1 MGGAVGGPRVLL
13 RRLREVM
20 AEPEAA
26 QKRLDKIVVLIAS
39 NMVAEVCSVY
49 LMRPTQE
56 LELFATE
63 GLKPTAVHQTR
74 LKVGE
79 GLVGDIAAHARPLN
93 LADAQSHPG
102 FAYRPETGEEVYKS
116 LMGVPVLRSGRVVG
130 VLVVQNRSKR
140 NYTEEEVEALQTV
153 AMVLA
158 EVVAASDLINLQE
171 LDEPTAATR
180 RRPFHIAANSFA
192 EGIALGHAV
201 LHEPRVHVAKLI
213 AEDVDVELKR
223 LEQAVYELR
232 GSIDDMLE
240 TEDLSHAGEHRE
252 VLQAYRMFANDRG
265 WLQRMSEAVRTG
277 LTAEAAVE
285 RVQNDTRARLQRA
298 ADPYLRDRLHDFDDL
313 ANRLL
318 RQITG
323 VKLSSASG
331 NLPNDTILIA
341 RNMGPAELFDYDKE
355 RLRGLV
361 LEEGAQNA
369 HVAIVARALGIATVG
384 RAETILDHIDTG
396 DAIIVDGD
404 AGEVY
409 VRPSQDIIDA
419 YSEKARFRARKQA
432 QYEAIRHEP
441 AVSID
446 GEKVT
451 LYVNAGLQ
459 VDLKHL
465 HESGAEG
472 IGLFRTELQF
482 MIASKLPSLK
492 DQIDLYS
499 AVLDEAGDKPT
510 VFRTLDIG
518 GDKMLP
524 YMDVAAFKEENPA
537 LGWRAIRIGLDRPAL
552 LRHQL
557 RALLAAASGR
567 SLKIMFPM
575 VAEVAEFTRARAL
588 VDREL
593 ARLKTFGKPGPAKLE
608 IGTMLEVPSLV
619 WQLDT
624 LLPLVDFVSVGSND
638 LLQFLFASDRG
649 NPRVANR
656 YDILSPAVLS
666 FMRFIVLK
674 CRAHGVPLTLCGEMS
689 GKPLEAMA
697 LVGLGFRRVSMSPA
711 AIGPVKMMVRS
722 LEVGRLEAFMEGLY
736 GLPSP
741 SVREQLQTFAEDHNV
756 IV

>member
-1 MGGAVGGPRVLL
+1 MVGSVGGPRVLL

-20 AEPEAA
+20 AEPQAA
-26 QKRLDKIVVLIAS
+26 QKRLDKIVVLIAA

-49 LMRPTQE
+49 LMRPTRE

-63 GLKPTAVHQTR
+63 GLKPSAVHKTR

-116 LMGVPVLRSGRVVG
+116 LMGVPILRSGRVVG
-130 VLVVQNRSKR
+130 VLVVQNRTKR

-158 EVVAASDLINLQE
+158 EVVAAGDLINLQE
-171 LDEPTAATR
+171 LDEPTTTR
-180 RRPFHIAANSFA
+180 RRPFHVKGGSFS

-201 LHEPRVHVAKLI
+201 LHEPRVHVTKLI
-213 AEDVDVELKR
+213 AEDVDVELNR

-298 ADPYLRDRLHDFDDL
+298 ADPYLRERLHDFDDL

-318 RQITG
+318 RQLTG

-331 NLPNDTILIA
+331 NLPNDAIVIA
-341 RNMGPAELFDYDKE
+341 RNMGPAELLDYDKE

-369 HVAIVARALGIATVG
+369 HVTIVARALGIATVG
-384 RAETILDHIDTG
+384 RAEAILDHIDQG

-409 VRPSQDIIDA
+409 VRPSQDIIDS

-441 AVSID
+441 AISVDGKKID
-446 GEKVT
+446 

-459 VDLKHL
+459 VDLRHL

-482 MIASKLPSLK
+482 MVASKLPSLK
-492 DQIDLYS
+492 DQIELYS
-499 AVLDEAGDKPT
+499 AVLDAAGDKPT

-524 YMDVAAFKEENPA
+524 YMDMAAFKEENPA

-557 RALLAAASGR
+557 RALLTAASGR
-567 SLKIMFPM
+567 SLRVMFPM
-575 VAEVAEFTRARAL
+575 VAEVAEFKRARSL
-588 VDREL
+588 VDKEL
-593 ARLKTFGKPGPAKLE
+593 ARLAKFGKAPPAKVE

-638 LLQFLFASDRG
+638 LLQFLFAADRG

-656 YDILSPAVLS
+656 YDLLSPAVLGFLRS
-666 FMRFIVLK
+666 IVTR
-674 CRAHGVPLTLCGEMS
+674 CHAQGVPVTLCGEMS

-697 LVGLGFRRVSMSPA
+697 LLGVGFRRVSMSPA
-711 AIGPVKMMVRS
+711 AIGPVKMMARS
-722 LEVGRLEAFMEGLY
+722 LDVGALESYMEGLY
-736 GLPSP
+736 ALPIS
-741 SVREQLQTFAEDHNV
+741 SLRDELKSFARDHRV
-756 IV
+756 AI

>member
-1 MGGAVGGPRVLL
+1 
-13 RRLREVM
+13 M
-20 AEPEAA
+20 AEPESA
-26 QKRLDKIVVLIAS
+26 QKRLDKIVVLIAA

-63 GLKPTAVHQTR
+63 GLKPTAVHKTR
-74 LKVGE
+74 LRVGE

-102 FAYRPETGEEVYKS
+102 FAYRPETGEEIYKS

-130 VLVVQNRSKR
+130 VLVVQNRTKR

-158 EVVAASDLINLQE
+158 EVVAASDLINLSE
-171 LDEPTAATR
+171 LDEPSLTR
-180 RRPFHIAANSFA
+180 RRPFHIKGASFS

-213 AEDVDVELKR
+213 AEDVDLELKR
-223 LEQAVYELR
+223 LEQSVYELR

-298 ADPYLRDRLHDFDDL
+298 ADPYLRERLHDFDDL

-318 RQITG
+318 RQLTG

-331 NLPNDTILIA
+331 NLPNDAIVIA
-341 RNMGPAELFDYDKE
+341 RNMGPAELLDYDKE

-369 HVAIVARALGIATVG
+369 HVTIVARALGIATVG
-384 RAETILDHIDTG
+384 RADAILDHIDQG

-404 AGEVY
+404 MGEVY
-409 VRPSQDIIDA
+409 VRPSQDIIDS

-432 QYEAIRHEP
+432 QYQAIRHEP
-441 AVSID
+441 ALTVD
-446 GEKVT
+446 GERVN
-451 LYVNAGLQ
+451 LFVNAGLQ
-459 VDLKHL
+459 VDLRHL

-482 MIASKLPSLK
+482 MVASKLPSLK

-524 YMDVAAFKEENPA
+524 YMDMAAFKEENPA

-557 RALLAAASGR
+557 RALLTAAAGR
-567 SLKIMFPM
+567 SLRIMFPM
-575 VAEVAEFTRARAL
+575 VAEVAEFKRARAL
-588 VDREL
+588 VDKEL
-593 ARLKTFGKPGPAKLE
+593 ARLAKFGKTPPADLQ

-649 NPRVANR
+649 NPRVASR
-656 YDILSPAVLS
+656 YDLLSPAVLS
-666 FMRFIVLK
+666 FLRFIVLK
-674 CRAHGVPLTLCGEMS
+674 CRAHNVPVTLCGEMS

-697 LVGLGFRRVSMSPA
+697 LIGVGFRRISMSPA
-711 AIGPVKMMVRS
+711 AIGPVKMMARS
-722 LEVGRLEAFMEGLY
+722 LKVGDLESYMEGLY
-736 GLPSP
+736 GLPDSTL
-741 SVREQLQTFAEDHNV
+741 RDKLAAFATEHAV
-756 IV
+756 AV

>member
-1 MGGAVGGPRVLL
+1 M
-13 RRLREVM
+13 
-20 AEPEAA
+20 
-26 QKRLDKIVVLIAS
+26 
-39 NMVAEVCSVY
+39 
-49 LMRPTQE
+49 
-56 LELFATE
+56 
-63 GLKPTAVHQTR
+63 
-74 LKVGE
+74 
-79 GLVGDIAAHARPLN
+79 
-93 LADAQSHPG
+93 
-102 FAYRPETGEEVYKS
+102 
-116 LMGVPVLRSGRVVG
+116 
-130 VLVVQNRSKR
+130 QNRTKR

-158 EVVAASDLINLQE
+158 EVVAVE
-171 LDEPTAATR
+171 
-180 RRPFHIAANSFA
+180 RPHQPAGTCDGPAQTLSSSFHIAASAFA

-201 LHEPRVHVAKLI
+201 LHEPRVHVSKLI
-213 AEDVDVELKR
+213 AEDVDVETKR

-240 TEDLSHAGEHRE
+240 TEDLSHAGDHRE

-285 RVQNDTRARLQRA
+285 RVQNDTRARLLRA

-318 RQITG
+318 RQLTG

-331 NLPNDTILIA
+331 NLPIDTILIA
-341 RNMGPAELFDYDKE
+341 RNMGPAELLDYDKE

-384 RAETILDHIDTG
+384 RADAILDHIDTG

-409 VRPSQDIIDA
+409 IRPSSDIIDA
-419 YSEKARFRARKQA
+419 YSEKARFRARKQE
-432 QYEAIRHEP
+432 QYRAIRHEP
-441 AVSID
+441 AVSVD
-446 GEKVT
+446 AEKVA

-465 HESGAEG
+465 RESGAEG

-482 MIASKLPSLK
+482 MIAAKLPSLK
-492 DQIDLYS
+492 EQIDFYS
-499 AVLDEAGDKPT
+499 AVLDEAGDQPT

-524 YMDVAAFKEENPA
+524 YMDIAGFKEENPA

-557 RALLAAASGR
+557 RALLAAAAGR
-567 SLKIMFPM
+567 SLRIMFPM
-575 VAEVAEFTRARAL
+575 VAEVAEFKRARAL
-588 VDREL
+588 VDKEL
-593 ARLKTFGKPGPAKLE
+593 ARLEKFGKPKPAHLE

-638 LLQFLFASDRG
+638 LMQFLFATDRG

-656 YDILSPAVLS
+656 YDLLSPAVLS
-666 FMRFIVLK
+666 FLRFIVVK
-674 CRAHGVPLTLCGEMS
+674 CRAHNVPVTLCGEMS
-689 GKPLEAMA
+689 SKPLEAMA
-697 LVGLGFRRVSMSPA
+697 LVGLGFRRISMSPA

-722 LEVGRLEAFMEGLY
+722 LNARTLESFLEGLY
-736 GLPSP
+736 GLPDP
-741 SVREQLQTFAEDHNV
+741 SVREQLRDFADDHSV

>member
-1 MGGAVGGPRVLL
+1 MAGSVGGPRVLL

-20 AEPEAA
+20 AEPESA
-26 QKRLDKIVVLIAS
+26 QKRLDKIVVLIAA

-63 GLKPTAVHQTR
+63 GLKPTAVHKTR

-116 LMGVPVLRSGRVVG
+116 LMGVPILRSGRVVG
-130 VLVVQNRSKR
+130 VLVVQNRTKR

-158 EVVAASDLINLQE
+158 EVVAASDLISLQE
-171 LDEPTAATR
+171 LDEPSLTR
-180 RRPFHIAANSFA
+180 RRPFHIKGGSFS

-213 AEDVDVELKR
+213 AEDVDLELKR
-223 LEQAVYELR
+223 LEHAVYELR
-232 GSIDDMLE
+232 GLIDDMLE

-298 ADPYLRDRLHDFDDL
+298 ADPYLRERLHDFDDL

-318 RQITG
+318 RQLTG

-331 NLPNDTILIA
+331 NLPNDAIVIA
-341 RNMGPAELFDYDKE
+341 RNMGPAELLDYDKE

-384 RAETILDHIDTG
+384 RAEAILDHIDQG

-404 AGEVY
+404 MGEVY
-409 VRPSQDIIDA
+409 VRPSQDIIDS

-432 QYEAIRHEP
+432 QYQAIRHEP
-441 AVSID
+441 AVTRDSQAIN
-446 GEKVT
+446 

-459 VDLKHL
+459 VDLRHL

-482 MIASKLPSLK
+482 MVAAKLPSLK
-492 DQIDLYS
+492 DQIELYS

-510 VFRTLDIG
+510 IFRTLDIG

-524 YMDVAAFKEENPA
+524 YMDMAAFKEENPA

-557 RALLAAASGR
+557 RALLTAAAGR
-567 SLKIMFPM
+567 SLRIMFPM
-575 VAEVAEFTRARAL
+575 VAEVAEFKRARAL
-588 VDREL
+588 VDKEL
-593 ARLKTFGKPGPAKLE
+593 ERLAKFGKPAPAHIE
-608 IGTMLEVPSLV
+608 VGTMLEVPSLV

-624 LLPLVDFVSVGSND
+624 LLPRVDFVSVGSND

-656 YDILSPAVLS
+656 YDFLSPAVLS
-666 FMRFIVLK
+666 FLRFIVLK
-674 CRAHGVPLTLCGEMS
+674 CRAHNVPVTLCGEMS

-697 LVGLGFRRVSMSPA
+697 LVGVGFRRISMSPA

-722 LEVGRLEAFMEGLY
+722 LDAMKLEAFMEGLY
-736 GLPSP
+736 GLPDP
-741 SVREQLQTFAEDHNV
+741 TVRERLRTFASDHAV
-756 IV
+756 AV

>member
-1 MGGAVGGPRVLL
+1 MAGSVGGPRVLL

-20 AEPEAA
+20 AEPQAA
-26 QKRLDKIVVLIAS
+26 QKRLDKIVVLIAA

-49 LMRPTQE
+49 LMRPTRE

-63 GLKPTAVHQTR
+63 GLKPSAVHKTR

-116 LMGVPVLRSGRVVG
+116 LMGVPILRAGRVVG
-130 VLVVQNRSKR
+130 VLVVQNRTKR

-158 EVVAASDLINLQE
+158 EVVAAGDLINLQE
-171 LDEPTAATR
+171 LDEPTTTR
-180 RRPFHIAANSFA
+180 RRPFHVKGGSFA

-201 LHEPRVHVAKLI
+201 LHEPRVHVTKLI
-213 AEDVDVELKR
+213 AEDVDVELNR

-298 ADPYLRDRLHDFDDL
+298 ADPYLRERLHDFDDL

-318 RQITG
+318 RQLTG

-331 NLPNDTILIA
+331 NLPNDAIVIA
-341 RNMGPAELFDYDKE
+341 RNMGPAELLDYDKE

-361 LEEGAQNA
+361 FEEGAQNA
-369 HVAIVARALGIATVG
+369 HVTIVARALGIATVG
-384 RAETILDHIDTG
+384 RAEAILDHIDQG

-409 VRPSQDIIDA
+409 VRPSQDIIDS

-441 AVSID
+441 AITVDGKKID
-446 GEKVT
+446 

-459 VDLKHL
+459 VDLRHL

-482 MIASKLPSLK
+482 MVASKLPSLK
-492 DQIDLYS
+492 DQIELYS
-499 AVLDEAGDKPT
+499 AVLDAAGDKPA

-524 YMDVAAFKEENPA
+524 YMDMAAFKEENPA

-557 RALLAAASGR
+557 RALLTAAAGR
-567 SLKIMFPM
+567 SLRVMFPM
-575 VAEVAEFTRARAL
+575 VAEVAEFKRARGL
-588 VDREL
+588 VDKEL
-593 ARLKTFGKPGPAKLE
+593 ARLAKFGRPSPAKVE

-638 LLQFLFASDRG
+638 LLQFLFAADRG

-656 YDILSPAVLS
+656 YDLLSPAVLGFLRS
-666 FMRFIVLK
+666 IVIK
-674 CRAHGVPLTLCGEMS
+674 CRAQGVPITLCGEMS

-697 LVGLGFRRVSMSPA
+697 LLGVGFRRVSMSPA
-711 AIGPVKMMVRS
+711 AIGPVKMMTRS
-722 LEVGRLEAFMEGLY
+722 LDVGSLEGYMEGLY
-736 GLPSP
+736 TLPVS
-741 SVREQLQTFAEDHNV
+741 SLREQLKSFAKEHRV
-756 IV
+756 VV

>member
-1 MGGAVGGPRVLL
+1 MAGSVGGPRVLL

-20 AEPEAA
+20 AEPESA
-26 QKRLDKIVVLIAS
+26 QKRLDKIVVLIAA

-63 GLKPTAVHQTR
+63 GLKPTAVHKTR
-74 LKVGE
+74 LRVGE

-102 FAYRPETGEEVYKS
+102 FAYRPETGEEIYKS

-130 VLVVQNRSKR
+130 VLVVQNRTKR

-158 EVVAASDLINLQE
+158 EVVAASDLINLSE
-171 LDEPTAATR
+171 LDEPNLTR
-180 RRPFHIAANSFA
+180 RRPFHIRGASFS

-213 AEDVDVELKR
+213 AEDVDLELKR

-298 ADPYLRDRLHDFDDL
+298 ADPYLRERLHDFDDL

-318 RQITG
+318 RQLTG

-331 NLPNDTILIA
+331 NLPNDAIVIA
-341 RNMGPAELFDYDKE
+341 RNMGPAELLDYDKE

-369 HVAIVARALGIATVG
+369 HVTIVARALGIATVG
-384 RAETILDHIDTG
+384 RADAILDHIDQG

-404 AGEVY
+404 MGEVY
-409 VRPSQDIIDA
+409 VRPSQDIIDS

-432 QYEAIRHEP
+432 QYQAIRHEP
-441 AVSID
+441 ALTVD
-446 GEKVT
+446 GERVN
-451 LYVNAGLQ
+451 LFVNAGLQ
-459 VDLKHL
+459 VDLRHL

-482 MIASKLPSLK
+482 MVASKLPSLK

-524 YMDVAAFKEENPA
+524 YMDMAAFKEENPA

-557 RALLAAASGR
+557 RALLTAAAGR
-567 SLKIMFPM
+567 SLRIMFPM
-575 VAEVAEFTRARAL
+575 VAEVAEFKRARAL
-588 VDREL
+588 VDKEL
-593 ARLKTFGKPGPAKLE
+593 ARLAKFGKTPPADLQ

-649 NPRVANR
+649 NPRVASR
-656 YDILSPAVLS
+656 YDLLSPAVLS
-666 FMRFIVLK
+666 FLRFIVLK
-674 CRAHGVPLTLCGEMS
+674 CRAHNVPVTLCGEMS

-697 LVGLGFRRVSMSPA
+697 LIGVGFRRISMSPA
-711 AIGPVKMMVRS
+711 AIGPVKMMTRS
-722 LEVGRLEAFMEGLY
+722 LKVGELESYMEGLY
-736 GLPSP
+736 GLPDSTL
-741 SVREQLQTFAEDHNV
+741 RDKLAAFATEHAV
-756 IV
+756 AV

>member
-1 MGGAVGGPRVLL
+1 MAGAVGGPRVLL
-13 RRLREVM
+13 RKLREVM
-20 AEPEAA
+20 AEQVTA
-26 QKRLDKIVVLIAS
+26 QQRLDMIVVLIAS

-63 GLKPTAVHQTR
+63 GLKPSAVHQTR
-74 LKVGE
+74 LRVGE
-79 GLVGDIAAHARPLN
+79 GLVGDIASHARPLN

-116 LMGVPVLRSGRVVG
+116 LMGVPILRSGRVVG
-130 VLVVQNRSKR
+130 VLAVQNRTKR

-158 EVVAASDLINLQE
+158 EVVASGDLINLQE
-171 LDEPTAATR
+171 LDGTAQAQ
-180 RRPFHIAANSFA
+180 RRPVHIGATPFA

-201 LHEPRVHVAKLI
+201 LHEPRVHVIRLI
-213 AEDVDVELKR
+213 AEDVDAENTR
-223 LEQAVYELR
+223 LEQAVYQLR
-232 GSIDDMLE
+232 GSIDDLLE

-285 RVQNDTRARLQRA
+285 RVQNDTRARLLRA

-318 RQITG
+318 RQLTG
-323 VKLSSASG
+323 VELSSASG
-331 NLPNDTILIA
+331 NLPTDTILIA
-341 RNMGPAELFDYDKE
+341 RNMGPAELLDYDKD

-361 LEEGAQNA
+361 LEEGAANA

-384 RAETILDHIDTG
+384 RAEAILDNIDQG
-396 DAIIVDGD
+396 DAIILDGD
-404 AGEVY
+404 AGDVY
-409 VRPSQDIIDA
+409 IRPTSDIIDA
-419 YSEKARFRARKQA
+419 YSEKARFRARKQE
-432 QYEAIRHEP
+432 QYLAIRKEP
-441 AVSID
+441 SVTVN
-446 GEKVT
+446 GEKVA

-459 VDLKHL
+459 VDLRHL
-465 HESGAEG
+465 DESGAEG

-482 MIASKLPSLK
+482 MVAAKLPSLK
-492 DQIDLYS
+492 DQIELYT
-499 AVLDEAGDKPT
+499 AVLDTAGDHPT

-557 RALLAAASGR
+557 RALLTAAAGR
-567 SLKIMFPM
+567 SLRVMFPM
-575 VAEVAEFTRARAL
+575 VAEVAEFKRARAL
-588 VDREL
+588 VDKEL
-593 ARLKTFGKPGPAKLE
+593 ARLKKYGHPVPAHLE

-638 LLQFLFASDRG
+638 LMQFLFAVDRG
-649 NPRVANR
+649 NSRVANR
-656 YDILSPAVLS
+656 YDLLSPATLG
-666 FMRFIVLK
+666 FLRFIVLK
-674 CRAHGVPLTLCGEMS
+674 CRSHKVPLTLCGEMS

-697 LVGLGFRRVSMSPA
+697 LVGLGFRRISMSPA

-722 LEVGRLEAFMEGLY
+722 LDAGLLEQYMEGLY
-736 GLPSP
+736 GLPEA
-741 SVREQLQTFAEDHNV
+741 SVRDQLRAFAEDHGV
-756 IV
+756 TI

>member
-1 MGGAVGGPRVLL
+1 MAGAVGGPRVLL
-13 RRLREVM
+13 RKLREVM
-20 AEPEAA
+20 AEQVTA
-26 QKRLDKIVVLIAS
+26 QQRLDMIVVLIAS

-63 GLKPTAVHQTR
+63 GLKPSAVHQTR
-74 LKVGE
+74 LRVGE
-79 GLVGDIAAHARPLN
+79 GLVGDIASHARPLN

-116 LMGVPVLRSGRVVG
+116 LMGVPILRSGRVVG
-130 VLVVQNRSKR
+130 VLAVQNRTKR

-158 EVVAASDLINLQE
+158 EVVASGDLINLQE
-171 LDEPTAATR
+171 LDGTTQAQ
-180 RRPFHIAANSFA
+180 RRPVHIGATPFA

-201 LHEPRVHVAKLI
+201 LHEPRVHVIRLI
-213 AEDVDVELKR
+213 AEDVDAETTR
-223 LEQAVYELR
+223 LEQAVYQLR
-232 GSIDDMLE
+232 GSIDDLLE

-285 RVQNDTRARLQRA
+285 RVQNDTRARLLRA

-318 RQITG
+318 RQLTG
-323 VKLSSASG
+323 VELSSASG
-331 NLPNDTILIA
+331 NLPTDTILIA
-341 RNMGPAELFDYDKE
+341 RNMGPAELLDYDKD

-361 LEEGAQNA
+361 LEEGAANA

-384 RAETILDHIDTG
+384 RAEAILDNIDQG
-396 DAIIVDGD
+396 DAIILDGD
-404 AGEVY
+404 AGDVY
-409 VRPSQDIIDA
+409 IRPTSDIIDA
-419 YSEKARFRARKQA
+419 YSEKARFRARKQE
-432 QYEAIRHEP
+432 QYLAIRKEP
-441 AVSID
+441 SITVN
-446 GEKVT
+446 GEKVA

-459 VDLKHL
+459 VDLRHL
-465 HESGAEG
+465 DESGAEG

-482 MIASKLPSLK
+482 MVAAKLPSLK
-492 DQIDLYS
+492 DQIELYA
-499 AVLDEAGDKPT
+499 AVLDTAGDHPT

-557 RALLAAASGR
+557 RALLTAAAGR
-567 SLKIMFPM
+567 SLRVMFPM
-575 VAEVAEFTRARAL
+575 VAEVAEFKRARAL
-588 VDREL
+588 VDKEL
-593 ARLKTFGKPGPAKLE
+593 ARLKKYGHPVPAHLE

-638 LLQFLFASDRG
+638 LMQFLFAVDRG
-649 NPRVANR
+649 NSRVANR
-656 YDILSPAVLS
+656 YDLLSPATLG
-666 FMRFIVLK
+666 FLRFIVLK
-674 CRAHGVPLTLCGEMS
+674 CRAHKVPLTLCGEMS

-697 LVGLGFRRVSMSPA
+697 LVGLGFRRISMSPA

-722 LEVGRLEAFMEGLY
+722 LDAELLEQYMEGLY
-736 GLPSP
+736 GLPEA
-741 SVREQLQTFAEDHNV
+741 SVRDQLRDFAEDHGVV
-756 IV
+756 I

>member
-1 MGGAVGGPRVLL
+1 MAGSVGGPRVLL

-26 QKRLDKIVVLIAS
+26 QKRLDKIVVLIAA

-63 GLKPTAVHQTR
+63 GLKHTAVHKTR

-130 VLVVQNRSKR
+130 VLVVQNRTKR

-171 LDEPTAATR
+171 LDGPAQTL
-180 RRPFHIAANSFA
+180 RRPFHISASSFA

-201 LHEPRVHVAKLI
+201 LHEPRVHVSKLI
-213 AEDVDVELKR
+213 AEDVDVETKR

-240 TEDLSHAGEHRE
+240 TEDLSHAGDHRE

-285 RVQNDTRARLQRA
+285 RVQNDTRARLLRA

-318 RQITG
+318 RQLTG

-331 NLPNDTILIA
+331 NLPVDTILIA
-341 RNMGPAELFDYDKE
+341 RNMGPAELLDYDKE

-384 RAETILDHIDTG
+384 RADAILDHIDTG

-409 VRPSQDIIDA
+409 IRPSPDIIDA
-419 YSEKARFRARKQA
+419 YSEKARFRARKQE
-432 QYEAIRHEP
+432 QYRAIRHEP
-441 AVSID
+441 AVSMD
-446 GEKVT
+446 AEKVA

-465 HESGAEG
+465 RESGAEG

-482 MIASKLPSLK
+482 MIAAKLPSLK
-492 DQIDLYS
+492 EQIDFYS
-499 AVLDEAGDKPT
+499 AVLDEAGDQPT

-524 YMDVAAFKEENPA
+524 YMDIAGFKEENPA

-557 RALLAAASGR
+557 RALLAAAAGR
-567 SLKIMFPM
+567 SLRIMFPM
-575 VAEVAEFTRARAL
+575 VAEVAEFKRARAL
-588 VDREL
+588 VDKEL
-593 ARLKTFGKPGPAKLE
+593 ARLEKFGKPKPAHLE

-638 LLQFLFASDRG
+638 LMQFLFATDRG

-656 YDILSPAVLS
+656 YDLLSPAVLS
-666 FMRFIVLK
+666 FLRFIVVK
-674 CRAHGVPLTLCGEMS
+674 CRAHNVPVTLCGEMS

-697 LVGLGFRRVSMSPA
+697 LVGLGFRRISMSPA

-722 LEVGRLEAFMEGLY
+722 LNARTLESFLEGLY
-736 GLPSP
+736 GLPDP
-741 SVREQLQTFAEDHNV
+741 SVREQLRDFADDHSV

>member
-1 MGGAVGGPRVLL
+1 MAGAVGGPRVLL
-13 RRLREVM
+13 RKLREVM
-20 AEPEAA
+20 AEQVTA
-26 QKRLDKIVVLIAS
+26 QQRLDMIVVLIAS

-63 GLKPTAVHQTR
+63 GLKPTAVHKTR

-79 GLVGDIAAHARPLN
+79 GLIGDIASHARPLN

-130 VLVVQNRSKR
+130 VLAVQNRTKR

-158 EVVAASDLINLQE
+158 EVVGAGDLINLNE
-171 LDEPTAATR
+171 LDGPSQTT
-180 RRPFHIAANSFA
+180 RRPFHISASAFA

-213 AEDVDVELKR
+213 AEDVDVELNR
-223 LEQAVYELR
+223 LEQSVYELR

-285 RVQNDTRARLQRA
+285 RVQNDTRARLLRA

-318 RQITG
+318 RQLTG

-341 RNMGPAELFDYDKE
+341 RNMGPAELLDYDKLK
-355 RLRGLV
+355 LRGLV
-361 LEEGAQNA
+361 LEEGAANA

-384 RAETILDHIDTG
+384 RAETVLEHIDTG
-396 DAIIVDGD
+396 DAIIIDGD
-404 AGEVY
+404 VGDVY
-409 VRPSQDIIDA
+409 IRPTTDIIDA
-419 YSEKARFRARKQA
+419 FSEKARFRAKKQE
-432 QYEAIRHEP
+432 QYRAIRHEP
-441 AVSID
+441 SVTLDGSAVS
-446 GEKVT
+446 

-459 VDLKHL
+459 VDLRHL
-465 HESGAEG
+465 QESGAEG

-482 MIASKLPSLK
+482 MVAAKLPSLK
-492 DQIDLYS
+492 EQVELYS
-499 AVLDEAGDKPT
+499 SVLDAAGEHPT

-518 GDKMLP
+518 GDKILP
-524 YMDVAAFKEENPA
+524 YMDISAFKEENPA

-557 RALLAAASGR
+557 RALLTAAAGR
-567 SLKIMFPM
+567 SLRLMFPM
-575 VAEVAEFTRARAL
+575 VAEVAEFKRARGL
-588 VDREL
+588 IDKEL
-593 ARLKTFGKPGPAKLE
+593 ARLKKFGHPGPAHLE
-608 IGTMLEVPSLV
+608 VGTMLEVPSLV

-638 LLQFLFASDRG
+638 LMQFFFAVDRG
-649 NPRVANR
+649 NARVAGR
-656 YDILSPAVLS
+656 YDLLSPATLGFLRS
-666 FMRFIVLK
+666 IVLK
-674 CRAHGVPLTLCGEMS
+674 CRAHKTPLTLCGEMS

-722 LEVGRLEAFMEGLY
+722 LKVELLEAYMEGLY
-736 GLPSP
+736 GLPEA
-741 SVREQLQTFAEDHNV
+741 SVRDQLAAFAADHGV
-756 IV
+756 AI

>member
-1 MGGAVGGPRVLL
+1 MAGSVGGPRILL

-20 AEPEAA
+20 AEPESA
-26 QKRLDKIVVLIAS
+26 QKRLDKIVVLIAA

-49 LMRPTQE
+49 LMNGTRE
-56 LELFATE
+56 LELSATE
-63 GLKPTAVHQTR
+63 GLKPSAVHTTR

-102 FAYRPETGEEVYKS
+102 FAYRPETGEEIYKS
-116 LMGVPVLRSGRVVG
+116 LMGVPILRSGKVVG
-130 VLVVQNRSKR
+130 VLVVQNRTKR
-140 NYTEEEVEALQTV
+140 HYTEEEVEALQTV

-158 EVVAASDLINLQE
+158 EVVAAADLIG
-171 LDEPTAATR
+171 DEPDDIEFKQQR
-180 RRPFHIAANSFA
+180 SHHIPGASFA

-201 LHEPRVHVAKLI
+201 LHEPRVHVTKLI
-213 AEDVDVELKR
+213 AEDTELELKR
-223 LEQAVYELR
+223 LEQAVYALR

-265 WLQRMSEAVRTG
+265 WLQRMLEAVNTG

-298 ADPYLRDRLHDFDDL
+298 ADPYIRDRLHDFDDL

-318 RQITG
+318 RQLTG
-323 VKLSSASG
+323 VTLASLSA
-331 NLPNDTILIA
+331 NLPNDAIIIA
-341 RNMGPAELFDYDKE
+341 RNMGPAELLDYDKE

-361 LEEGAQNA
+361 LEEGAPNA
-369 HVAIVARALGIATVG
+369 HVSIVARAFGIATVG
-384 RAETILDHIDTG
+384 RAEDILQHVEPG

-404 AGEVY
+404 TGEVY
-409 VRPSQDIIDA
+409 LRPSQEVIA
-419 YSEKARFRARKQA
+419 SYSEKARFRARKQE
-432 QYEAIRHEP
+432 QYKAIRGEP
-441 AVSID
+441 AITLD
-446 GEKVT
+446 GDKVD

-459 VDLKHL
+459 VDLPHL
-465 HESGAEG
+465 EEAGAEG

-482 MIASKLPSLK
+482 MIASTLPSLR
-492 DQIDLYS
+492 DQIELYR
-499 AVLDEAGDKPT
+499 AVLDEAGDKPA

-524 YMDVAAFKEENPA
+524 YMNLAALKEENPA
-537 LGWRAIRIGLDRPAL
+537 LGWRAIRISLDRPAL
-552 LRHQL
+552 LRHQI
-557 RALLAAASGR
+557 RALLTAAAGR
-567 SLKIMFPM
+567 SLRIMFPM
-575 VAEVAEFTRARAL
+575 VAEIAEFRRARAL
-588 VDREL
+588 VGKEI
-593 ARLKTFGKPGPAKLE
+593 ARLEKFGKEMPTELQ

-624 LLPLVDFVSVGSND
+624 LLPEVDFVSIGSND

-649 NPRVANR
+649 NPRVATR
-656 YDILSPAVLS
+656 YDFLSPTVLS
-666 FMRFIVLK
+666 FLRHIVK
-674 CRAHGVPLTLCGEMS
+674 TCRAHGTPLTLCGEMS

-697 LVGLGFRRVSMSPA
+697 LVGLGLRRISMSPA

-722 LEVGRLEAFMEGLY
+722 LDAAKLAAFMEGLY
-736 GLPSP
+736 ALPDR
-741 SVREQLQTFAEDHNV
+741 SVRDQLTAYAEENG
-756 IV
+756 IAI

>member
-1 MGGAVGGPRVLL
+1 MPSSAGGPRILL

-20 AEPEAA
+20 AEPESA

-49 LMRPTQE
+49 LMRPTKE

-63 GLKPTAVHQTR
+63 GLKPTAVHRTR

-102 FAYRPETGEEVYKS
+102 FAYRPETGEEIYKS
-116 LMGVPVLRSGRVVG
+116 LMGVPILRSGRVVG

-140 NYTEEEVEALQTV
+140 HYTEEEVEALQTV

-158 EVVAASDLINLQE
+158 EVVATGELVDLAAPDGTQPAIRRSYHAS
-171 LDEPTAATR
+171 AT
-180 RRPFHIAANSFA
+180 SFA

-213 AEDVDVELKR
+213 AEDVDLEAKR

-232 GSIDDMLE
+232 GSIDDLLE

-265 WLQRMSEAVRTG
+265 WLSRMLEAVQTG

-318 RQITG
+318 RQLTG
-323 VKLSSASG
+323 AKLSSASG
-331 NLPNDTILIA
+331 NLPNDAVIIA
-341 RNMGPAELFDYDKE
+341 RNMGPAELLDYDKT

-361 LEEGAQNA
+361 FEEGAPNA
-369 HVAIVARALGIATVG
+369 HVSIVARALGIPTVG
-384 RAETILDHIDTG
+384 RSEAFLDHIEQG

-404 AGEVY
+404 TGEIY
-409 VRPSQDIIDA
+409 VRPSQEVIDA
-419 YSEKARFRARKQA
+419 YSEKARFRARKQE
-432 QYEAIRHEP
+432 QYKAIRHEP
-441 AVSID
+441 AITHD
-446 GEKVT
+446 GQRVT

-459 VDLKHL
+459 VDLTHL
-465 HESGAEG
+465 HDSGAEG

-482 MIASKLPSLK
+482 MVAATLPSLK
-492 DQIDLYS
+492 DQIELYK
-499 AVLDEAGDKPT
+499 AVIDATGDKPA

-518 GDKMLP
+518 GDKVLP
-524 YMDVAAFKEENPA
+524 YMETTNFKEENPA
-537 LGWRAIRIGLDRPAL
+537 LGWRAIRIGLDRPGL
-552 LRHQL
+552 LRHQI
-557 RALLAAASGR
+557 RALLLAAAGR
-567 SLKIMFPM
+567 PLSIMFPM
-575 VAEVAEFTRARAL
+575 IAEVDEFTRARAL

-593 ARLKTFGKPGPAKLE
+593 ARLDHFGQKRPSQLSV
-608 IGTMLEVPSLV
+608 GTMLEVPSLA

-624 LLPLVDFVSVGSND
+624 LLPHVDFISVGSND

-649 NPRVANR
+649 NPLVASR
-656 YDILSPAVLS
+656 YDLLSPAILS
-666 FMRFIVLK
+666 FLRHIVLR
-674 CRAHGVPLTLCGEMS
+674 CREHDVPLTLCGEMS
-689 GKPLEAMA
+689 GKPLEAMT
-697 LVGLGFRRVSMSPA
+697 LIGLGFRRISMSPA

-722 LEVGRLEAFMEGLY
+722 LDAQALEIYMDTLY
-736 GLPSP
+736 GLPDR
-741 SVREQLQTFAEDHNV
+741 SVRERLTQFASKHGVV
-756 IV
+756 I